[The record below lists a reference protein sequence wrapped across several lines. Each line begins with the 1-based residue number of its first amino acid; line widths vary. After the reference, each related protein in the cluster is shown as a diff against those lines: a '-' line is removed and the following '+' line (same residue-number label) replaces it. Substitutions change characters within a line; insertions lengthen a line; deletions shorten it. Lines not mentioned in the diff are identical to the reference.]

1 MATPERVIEVQM
13 KEDRFRELLDSTF
26 EDRPHTVDGDR
37 ITIGGDRHKAVHVTL
52 HEQPERHLGSL
63 DLPMEKVRFE
73 FPDHSEEE
81 ADAFME
87 TYREHAMRPGGM

>member
-1 MATPERVIEVQM
+1 MSPPERIIEVQGTEE
-13 KEDRFRELLDSTF
+13 KFRDLLTEAF
-26 EDRPHTVDGDR
+26 ADRPQEVEGNEIRLGGDKPVR
-37 ITIGGDRHKAVHVTL
+37 ITL
-52 HEQPERHLGSL
+52 HDQPDRHLGSL

-73 FPDHSEEE
+73 FPDQSEAD

>member
-1 MATPERVIEVQM
+1 MAHPERIIEVQATEQ
-13 KEDRFRELLDSTF
+13 KLKELLASAF
-26 EDRPHTVDGDR
+26 EDRPYESDGNEIR
-37 ITIGGDRHKAVHVTL
+37 LGGDKPVHITL
-52 HEQPERHLGSL
+52 HDQPNRELGSL

-73 FPDHSEEE
+73 FPDQSEEE

>member
-1 MATPERVIEVQM
+1 MSDPVRVIDVQA
-13 KEDRFRELLDSTF
+13 KEEAFRKMLTDAF
-26 EDRPHTVDGDR
+26 EDRPQEVEGN
-37 ITIGGDRHKAVHVTL
+37 TIRLGGEGKPVHVSF

-73 FPDHSEEE
+73 FPDQSEED

-87 TYREHAMRPGGM
+87 TYRERTMRTGGG